1 MNTEENKSSEA
12 EVKDGVARLYEI
24 VDKVTGEVIP
34 VEKLGSGDVDNDQDA
49 DFVVHKADGTE
60 IVFKREGQN
69 EDGAIFVNEQYLVR
83 DRETKTAPNGVTPV
97 ADVIPEEGKADE
109 SNDAEAG
116 AEGEKSADEGAEEK
130 ADESKADEGAGESN
144 STASEFAVFGPDGAF
159 LRAYNSVDHGDK
171 AEELAKQ
178 FAEKV
183 GGTVGNN

>member
-1 MNTEENKSSEA
+1 MNTEENKSSEV
-12 EVKDGVARLYEI
+12 EVKDGVARMYEI
-24 VDKVTGEVIP
+24 VDKVSGEVTP

-60 IVFKREGQN
+60 VVFKREGQN

-97 ADVIPEEGKADE
+97 ADVVPEAKVEE
-109 SNDAEAG
+109 SVDAEKS
-116 AEGEKSADEGAEEK
+116 AEGEKAPEGEGEKPADEDADK
-130 ADESKADEGAGESN
+130 ANADA
-144 STASEFAVFGPDGAF
+144 TEFAVFGPDGAF

-183 GGTVGNN
+183 SGTVGNN

>member
-1 MNTEENKSSEA
+1 MNTGENKTSEA

-49 DFVVHKADGTE
+49 DFVVHKTDGTE

-97 ADVIPEEGKADE
+97 ADVVPEEAKADE

-116 AEGEKSADEGAEEK
+116 AEGEKSADENAEEK
-130 ADESKADEGAGESN
+130 ADESKADAD
-144 STASEFAVFGPDGAF
+144 ASEFAVFGPDGAF